1 MYANQAI
8 KLRSSFGDQEDL
20 LLQGGSFGTFG
31 MIFDNII
38 VEIIDL
44 VFGLAVIGLILFFIY
59 AFLHFIVTLK
69 SGGSEA
75 GQKSL
80 EKNFSLLKNFVEYI
94 CKKIGG
100 IFTGIWKYKIRLGII
115 SIIVL
120 LPLFA
125 FSLGFVDIL
134 KVRVGQKAI
143 NMKTG
148 DVFPTGTH
156 IIFPYTADY
165 ITSHIANYDFEVPRI
180 TADSKEPQDINFHI
194 GVTFRLSEEKLHEF
208 YQREG
213 IISIWDTSQT
223 IVSPRIIEELK
234 RVVRNYSYKNILEQQ
249 DQIKEETL
257 TKINQRLLPLGI
269 SVEELRFINI
279 MLPPE
284 YTRIT
289 GNLEFA
295 EQRLELEH
303 QRLEEEK
310 LMTEREIEKAEREKQ
325 MKVIEAQGVVESNKI
340 LSQQKFSESLFQL
353 RELEIRKQFLDKW
366 DGELPDHVGG
376 NIYLGENP
384 IE

>member
-1 MYANQAI
+1 MYQNQAV
-8 KLRSSFGDQEDL
+8 KLRSSFGDESL
-20 LLQGGSFGTFG
+20 LLEKNSFSLSYFLKNLLGEIMELMVTIAVLGFI
-31 MIFDNII
+31 IFS
-38 VEIIDL
+38 
-44 VFGLAVIGLILFFIY
+44 IY

-80 EKNFSLLKNFVEYI
+80 EKNFDILKNFIAAIFQKV
-94 CKKIGG
+94 GG
-100 IFTGIWKYKIRLGII
+100 FFTYLWKYKIRIFLLTLII
-115 SIIVL
+115 LI
-120 LPLFA
+120 PLSA
-125 FSLGFVDIL
+125 LSLGFIDLL

-148 DVFPTGTH
+148 EVLPTGTH
-156 IIFPYTADY
+156 IIFPYISEY
-165 ITSHIANYDFEVPRI
+165 ITSHIANYDFEVPMV

-194 GVTFRLSEEKLHEF
+194 GVTFKLNEEKLHEF

-213 IISIWDTSQT
+213 IISIWNTSQT

-234 RVVRNYSYKNILEQQ
+234 RVVRNYSYKNILEEQ

-257 TKINQRLLPLGI
+257 TKVNQRLEPLGI
-269 SVEELRFINI
+269 TVKELRFINI
-279 MLPPE
+279 MLPAE

-310 LMTEREIEKAEREKQ
+310 LTTEREIERAQREKQ
-325 MKVIEAQGVVESNKI
+325 MKVIEAQGVVESNEI
-340 LSQQKFSESLFQL
+340 LSQQNFSSSLFRL
-353 RELEIRKQFLDKW
+353 REFEIKKQFLEKW
-366 DGELPDHVGG
+366 DGELPNHVGG
-376 NIYLGENP
+376 DVYLGETL
-384 IE
+384 EK